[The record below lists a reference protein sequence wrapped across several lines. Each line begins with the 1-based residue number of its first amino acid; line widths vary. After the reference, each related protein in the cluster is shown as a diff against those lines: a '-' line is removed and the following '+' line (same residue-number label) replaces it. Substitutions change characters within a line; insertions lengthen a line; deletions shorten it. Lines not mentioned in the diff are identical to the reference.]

1 MFWMI
6 LISFVIA
13 FVSTWLI
20 YGGVLKFA
28 IKYGIVDN
36 PDARKLQRVPVP
48 VLGGVTVFIGIL
60 MVTILGIFFLD
71 TKMLTI
77 SVIAMTV
84 MLIVGTVD
92 DVKNLSPAVRFIFEI
107 GIILYVI
114 YLGDI
119 KMGDFY
125 RLWGFRAIPD
135 YLGVPLTVFAAVGI
149 MNAINLID
157 GVDGYSSGFGAMACT
172 IFAIMFYALGNKT
185 MMIIAVATDGALLPF
200 FLHNVF
206 GRKSKMFIG
215 DGGTLL
221 LGTIMALFVMSIL
234 TPNLSSNILMMKGVG
249 LIPFTLAVLAVPV
262 FDTLRVMLARI
273 INGLPPFRPDKL
285 HLHHLFIEMGFSHVG
300 TTVCLIL
307 TDLMIVVVWFLS
319 YKLGASINLQLYIV
333 LALALSATF
342 GFYTFVRMQQRRN
355 SAIYQWLLRMGEASH
370 VERKGF
376 WDLMRRLMDRKMEHK
391 D

>member
-1 MFWMI
+1 M
-6 LISFVIA
+6 LN
-13 FVSTWLI
+13 
-20 YGGVLKFA
+20 FA

-60 MVTILGIFFLD
+60 MVTILGLFFLD

-84 MLIVGTVD
+84 MLIIGTID

-107 GIILYVI
+107 GIVLYVI

-119 KMGDFY
+119 KLGDFY
-125 RLWGFRAIPD
+125 GLWGFRIVPD
-135 YLGVPLTVFAAVGI
+135 YLCVPLTVFAAVGI

-172 IFAIMFYALGNKT
+172 IFAVMFYALGNQT
-185 MMIIAVATDGALLPF
+185 MMLIAIAAAGALIPF
-200 FLHNVF
+200 FMHNVF

-221 LGTIMALFVMSIL
+221 LGTIMALFVMTIL
-234 TPNLSSNILMMKGVG
+234 TTNPSSYVLMLKGVG

-262 FDTLRVMLARI
+262 FDTLRVMTARI
-273 INGLPPFRPDKL
+273 ISGLPPFRPDKL

-300 TTVCLIL
+300 TSVILIFA
-307 TDLMIVVVWFLS
+307 DLAVVLVWFLS

-333 LALALSATF
+333 VALALLTTF
-342 GFYTFVRMQQRRN
+342 GFYTFVRVQQRHN
-355 SAIYQWLLRMGEASH
+355 SAIYQWLLRVGERSH

-376 WDLMRRLMDRKMEHK
+376 WDLMRRLMDNKIERS
-391 D
+391 

>member
-1 MFWMI
+1 MFWSL

-13 FVSTWLI
+13 FVSTWFI
-20 YGGVLKFA
+20 YVRVLNFA

-60 MVTILGIFFLD
+60 MVTIVGVFFLD
-71 TKMLTI
+71 LKMLTI

-84 MLIVGTVD
+84 MLIVGTID

-107 GIILYVI
+107 GIVLYII

-125 RLWGFRAIPD
+125 GLWGFRSIPD
-135 YLGVPLTVFAAVGI
+135 YLCVPLTVFAAVGI

-172 IFAIMFYALGNKT
+172 VFAIMFYALGNET
-185 MMIIAVATDGALLPF
+185 MMMFAVAADGALIPF

-206 GRKSKMFIG
+206 GRKSKMFIV

-221 LGTIMALFVMSIL
+221 LGTIMALFVMTIL
-234 TPNLSSNILMMKGVG
+234 TTNPSSYILMVKGVG

-262 FDTLRVMLARI
+262 FDTLRVMTARI
-273 INGLPPFRPDKL
+273 ISGLPPFRPDKL

-300 TTVCLIL
+300 TAVILIL
-307 TDLMIVVVWFLS
+307 TDLSVVAIWFLS
-319 YKLGASINLQLYIV
+319 YKCGASINLQLYIV
-333 LALALSATF
+333 LAFALLTTF

-355 SAIYQWLLRMGEASH
+355 SVFYRWLLRIGEASH

-376 WDLMRRLMDRKMEHK
+376 WDLMRRMMDKKIER
-391 D
+391 

>member
-1 MFWMI
+1 MFWSI
-6 LISFVIA
+6 AISFAIA
-13 FVSTWLI
+13 FISTWFI
-20 YGGVLKFA
+20 YVRVLNFA

-60 MVTILGIFFLD
+60 MVTILGLFFLD

-84 MLIVGTVD
+84 MLIIGTID

-107 GIILYVI
+107 GIVLYVI

-119 KMGDFY
+119 KLGDFY
-125 RLWGFRAIPD
+125 GLWGFRIVPD
-135 YLGVPLTVFAAVGI
+135 YLCVPLTVFAAVGI

-172 IFAIMFYALGNKT
+172 IFAIMFYALGNQT
-185 MMIIAVATDGALLPF
+185 MMLIAIAAAGALIPF
-200 FLHNVF
+200 FMHNVF

-221 LGTIMALFVMSIL
+221 LGTIMALFVMTIL
-234 TPNLSSNILMMKGVG
+234 TTNPSSYVLMLKGVG

-262 FDTLRVMLARI
+262 FDTLRVMTARI
-273 INGLPPFRPDKL
+273 ISGLPPFRPDKL

-300 TTVCLIL
+300 TSVILIFA
-307 TDLMIVVVWFLS
+307 DLAVVLVWFLS

-333 LALALSATF
+333 VALALLTTF
-342 GFYTFVRMQQRRN
+342 GFYTFVRVQQRHN
-355 SAIYQWLLRMGEASH
+355 SAVYQWLLRVGERSH

-376 WDLMRRLMDRKMEHK
+376 WDLMRRLMDNKIEK
-391 D
+391 S